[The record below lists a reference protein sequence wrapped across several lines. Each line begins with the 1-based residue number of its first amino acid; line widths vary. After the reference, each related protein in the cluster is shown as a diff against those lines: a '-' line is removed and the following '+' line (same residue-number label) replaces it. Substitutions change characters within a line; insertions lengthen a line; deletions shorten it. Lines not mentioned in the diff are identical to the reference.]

1 MDFKFRTNVFKND
14 PSQNKNNNPN
24 FPTHS
29 ATLEMP
35 LGKLQEYVEYL
46 HWAAKTELKYDD
58 YLQDHVVPIQISGW
72 AKTSERTGKKYL
84 NLEFQPHFKT
94 LGNAIAKKEAAELAD
109 TQEIMQHQQNLDKA
123 AANLAQGTAGTVVIQ
138 PDSDDEPF

>member
-24 FPTHS
+24 FPTHG
-29 ATLEMP
+29 AILEMP

-46 HWAAKTELKYDD
+46 HWAAKTELKYDE
-58 YLQDHVVPIQISGW
+58 YLGDHVVPVKISGW
-72 AKTSERTGKKYL
+72 SKTSERTGKKYL

-123 AANLAQGTAGTVVIQ
+123 AANLAQGTAGTVVVQ
-138 PDSDDEPF
+138 ADSDDEPF